1 MPKAPRS
8 KHGGKDSGT
17 AEPPAAA
24 AAGHA
29 PLPDAPAHDDMRQYV
44 TFRLDDAT
52 WGVPLA
58 EVQEITRMP
67 DVVRVPRSPKSLAGL
82 ANLRGTVL
90 PVADLRKLMRCADA
104 PPSEDARVVVL
115 DRGFPIGFKVD
126 GMASLVSVAASRIE
140 PPDQVGSGIDPT
152 MLRGMFRS
160 VGGAGTTR
168 ILDPDALLRRD
179 FGQRRASVGA
189 PARRQGPDAAPAGEP
204 KAAPA
209 GANAL
214 VLVSFLLGRQEYAFP
229 LARVREI
236 LPLPDSISAVPRAET
251 AVLGVTTIRDELVPL
266 LSLHALL
273 GFPVPD
279 RGDERP
285 RVIVVSYGR
294 TAVGL
299 VADRTRDILRIDPS
313 LVDPVPSML
322 TRGEGTAE
330 LQAICRL
337 DGGRRLVSVLSPD
350 RLFRHDIVTNVVA
363 EGEGA
368 README
374 AELEADLADHR
385 QAATDEQPFIVFRLD
400 REEYAVPIAA
410 VDEVTRR
417 PDALTRVPKAPEFIE
432 GVMNLRGAVIPVV
445 DQRRRFDLPAAE
457 STDCQRV
464 IVITFD
470 GMRAGFLVDS
480 ASEILKIP
488 GSAIG
493 PAPELSDE
501 QVRLISRVANLG
513 DRMILIVD
521 APELLD
527 RRELGLLRQLAR
539 AGPAPTS

>member
-8 KHGGKDSGT
+8 KHGGQDPVS

-29 PLPDAPAHDDMRQYV
+29 ALPDAPAQHDMRQYV
-44 TFRLDDAT
+44 TFRIDDAT

-90 PVADLRKLMRCADA
+90 PVADLRKLMRFADA
-104 PPSEDARVVVL
+104 PPSEEARVVVL

-126 GMASLVSVAASRIE
+126 GMASLVSVEASRIE
-140 PPDQVGSGIDPT
+140 RPDQGGSGIDPA
-152 MLRGMFRS
+152 MLRGMFHAT
-160 VGGAGTTR
+160 GGAGTTR
-168 ILDPDALLRRD
+168 ILDADALLRRD
-179 FGQRRASVGA
+179 FGQRRAAAGV
-189 PARRQGPDAAPAGEP
+189 PARRQGPDAAPAAEP
-204 KAAPA
+204 KAAA
-209 GANAL
+209 ANAL
-214 VLVSFLLGRQEYAFP
+214 VVVSFLLGRQEYAFP

-236 LPLPDSISAVPRAET
+236 LPLPDSVSAVPRAET
-251 AVLGVTTIRDELVPL
+251 AVLGVTTIRDQLVPL

-279 RGDERP
+279 RSDERP

-313 LVDPVPSML
+313 LVDPVPAML

-350 RLFRHDIVTNVVA
+350 RLFRHDIVSNVVA
-363 EGEGA
+363 EGERA
-368 README
+368 REAEMADDM
-374 AELEADLADHR
+374 AAGR

-457 STDCQRV
+457 STDRQRV

-480 ASEILKIP
+480 ASELLKIP

-539 AGPAPTS
+539 AGPAPASA

>member
-1 MPKAPRS
+1 
-8 KHGGKDSGT
+8 
-17 AEPPAAA
+17 
-24 AAGHA
+24 
-29 PLPDAPAHDDMRQYV
+29 
-44 TFRLDDAT
+44 
-52 WGVPLA
+52 
-58 EVQEITRMP
+58 
-67 DVVRVPRSPKSLAGL
+67 
-82 ANLRGTVL
+82 
-90 PVADLRKLMRCADA
+90 
-104 PPSEDARVVVL
+104 
-115 DRGFPIGFKVD
+115 
-126 GMASLVSVAASRIE
+126 
-140 PPDQVGSGIDPT
+140 
-152 MLRGMFRS
+152 
-160 VGGAGTTR
+160 
-168 ILDPDALLRRD
+168 
-179 FGQRRASVGA
+179 
-189 PARRQGPDAAPAGEP
+189 
-204 KAAPA
+204 
-209 GANAL
+209 
-214 VLVSFLLGRQEYAFP
+214 
-229 LARVREI
+229 
-236 LPLPDSISAVPRAET
+236 
-251 AVLGVTTIRDELVPL
+251 

-273 GFPVPD
+273 GFPLPD

-299 VADRTRDILRIDPS
+299 VADRTRDILRIDPG
-313 LVDPVPSML
+313 LVDPVPAML

-363 EGEGA
+363 EGERA
-368 README
+368 REAEMADDM
-374 AELEADLADHR
+374 AAGR

-457 STDCQRV
+457 STDRQRV

-480 ASEILKIP
+480 ASELLKIP
-488 GSAIG
+488 DSAIG

-513 DRMILIVD
+513 ERMILIVD

-539 AGPAPTS
+539 AGPAPASA

>member
-8 KHGGKDSGT
+8 KHGGQDPVS

-29 PLPDAPAHDDMRQYV
+29 ALPDAPAQHDMRQYV
-44 TFRLDDAT
+44 TFRIDDAT

-90 PVADLRKLMRCADA
+90 PVADLRKLMRFADA
-104 PPSEDARVVVL
+104 PPSEEARVVVL

-126 GMASLVSVAASRIE
+126 GMASLVSVEASRIE
-140 PPDQVGSGIDPT
+140 PPDQVGSGIDPA
-152 MLRGMFRS
+152 MLRGMFRAT
-160 VGGAGTTR
+160 GGAGTTR
-168 ILDPDALLRRD
+168 ILDADALLRRD
-179 FGQRRASVGA
+179 FGQRRAAAGT
-189 PARRQGPDAAPAGEP
+189 PARRQGPDAAPAAEP
-204 KAAPA
+204 KAAA
-209 GANAL
+209 ANAL
-214 VLVSFLLGRQEYAFP
+214 VVVSFLLGRQEYAFP

-236 LPLPDSISAVPRAET
+236 LPLPDSVSAVPRAET
-251 AVLGVTTIRDELVPL
+251 AVLGVTTIRDQLVPL

-279 RGDERP
+279 RSDERP

-299 VADRTRDILRIDPS
+299 VADRTRDILRIDQS
-313 LVDPVPSML
+313 LVDPVPAML

-363 EGEGA
+363 EGERA
-368 README
+368 REAEMADDM
-374 AELEADLADHR
+374 AAGR

-457 STDCQRV
+457 STDRQRV

-480 ASEILKIP
+480 ASELLKIP

-539 AGPAPTS
+539 AGPAPASA

>member
-1 MPKAPRS
+1 MSKGSRS
-8 KHGGKDSGT
+8 NHRGKD
-17 AEPPAAA
+17 AAA
-24 AAGHA
+24 AAASAATAADHG
-29 PLPDAPAHDDMRQYV
+29 PLAAAPAHDDIRQYV
-44 TFRLDDAT
+44 TFRVDDAT

-90 PVADLRKLMRCADA
+90 PVADLRRLMRFADA
-104 PPSEDARVVVL
+104 PPSDAARVVVL
-115 DRGFPIGFKVD
+115 DRAFPIGFKID
-126 GMASLVSVAASRIE
+126 GMASLVNVPASRIE
-140 PPDQVGSGIDPT
+140 PPDQVGSGIDPA
-152 MLRGMFRS
+152 MLRGVFRGS
-160 VGGAGTTR
+160 GGSGTTR

-179 FGQRRASVGA
+179 FGQRQTSGGAS
-189 PARRQGPDAAPAGEP
+189 PRRQSGPAAGPVP
-204 KAAPA
+204 DQKALSPN
-209 GANAL
+209 ANAL
-214 VLVSFLLGRQEYAFP
+214 VLVSFQLGRQEYAFP

-236 LPLPDSISAVPRAET
+236 VPLPDSVSAVPRAET
-251 AVLGVTTIRDELVPL
+251 AVLGVTTMRDELIPL
-266 LSLHALL
+266 VSLHALL
-273 GFPVPD
+273 GFPIPD
-279 RGDERP
+279 LRDERP

-313 LVDPVPSML
+313 LVDSVPSML
-322 TRGEGTAE
+322 ARGEGTAE

-350 RLFRHDIVTNVVA
+350 RLFRHDVVTAAIA
-363 EGEGA
+363 EGEGT
-368 README
+368 READMVG
-374 AELEADLADHR
+374 DR
-385 QAATDEQPFIVFRLD
+385 QAATDEQQFIVFRLD
-400 REEYAVPIAA
+400 REEYAVPIGA

-417 PDALTRVPKAPEFIE
+417 PDALTRVPKAPEFID

-457 STDCQRV
+457 SSDRQRV

-470 GMRAGFLVDS
+470 GLRAGFLVDG
-480 ASEILKIP
+480 ASELLRIP

-527 RRELGLLRQLAR
+527 RRELGLLRQMAR
-539 AGPAPTS
+539 TSPAPAS

>member
-1 MPKAPRS
+1 MPKAPRT
-8 KHGGKDSGT
+8 KHGGQDPVP
-17 AEPPAAA
+17 ADPPAAA

-29 PLPDAPAHDDMRQYV
+29 ALPDAPAQHDMRQYV
-44 TFRLDDAT
+44 TFRIDDAT

-90 PVADLRKLMRCADA
+90 PVADLRKLMRFADA
-104 PPSEDARVVVL
+104 PPSEEARVVVL

-126 GMASLVSVAASRIE
+126 GMASLVSVEASRIA
-140 PPDQVGSGIDPT
+140 PPDQVGSGIDPA
-152 MLRGMFRS
+152 MLRGMFRAT
-160 VGGAGTTR
+160 GGAGTTR
-168 ILDPDALLRRD
+168 ILDADALLRRD
-179 FGQRRASVGA
+179 FGQRRAAAGT
-189 PARRQGPDAAPAGEP
+189 PARRQGPDAAPAAEP
-204 KAAPA
+204 KAAA
-209 GANAL
+209 ANAL
-214 VLVSFLLGRQEYAFP
+214 VVVSFLLGRQEYAFP

-236 LPLPDSISAVPRAET
+236 LPLPDSVSAVPRAET
-251 AVLGVTTIRDELVPL
+251 AVLGVTTIRDQLVPL

-279 RGDERP
+279 RSDERP

-313 LVDPVPSML
+313 LVDPVPAML

-350 RLFRHDIVTNVVA
+350 RLFRHDIVSNVVA
-363 EGEGA
+363 EGERA
-368 README
+368 REAEMADDME
-374 AELEADLADHR
+374 AGR

-432 GVMNLRGAVIPVV
+432 GVMNLRGVVIPVV

-457 STDCQRV
+457 STDRQRV

-480 ASEILKIP
+480 ASELLKIP
-488 GSAIG
+488 DSAIG

-539 AGPAPTS
+539 AGPAPASA

>member
-8 KHGGKDSGT
+8 THDGKD
-17 AEPPAAA
+17 AAPT
-24 AAGHA
+24 G
-29 PLPDAPAHDDMRQYV
+29 LAPAHDDMRQFV
-44 TFRLDDAT
+44 TFRLDDAI
-52 WGVPLA
+52 WGLPLA

-67 DVVRVPRSPKSLAGL
+67 DVVRVPRSPNSLTGL

-90 PVADLRKLMRCADA
+90 PVADLRRLMRFADA
-104 PPSEDARVVVL
+104 PPSESARVVVL

-126 GMASLVSVAASRIE
+126 GMASLVSVEASRIE
-140 PPDQVGSGIDPT
+140 PPDQVGSAIDPA
-152 MLRGMFRS
+152 MLRGMFRGT
-160 VGGAGTTR
+160 GGTGTTR

-179 FGQRRASVGA
+179 FGQRRASGGA
-189 PARRQGPDAAPAGEP
+189 PVRRQGPDAAPAREP
-204 KAAPA
+204 KAAA
-209 GANAL
+209 ASADAL
-214 VLVSFLLGRQEYAFP
+214 VVVSFLLGRQEYAFP

-236 LPLPDSISAVPRAET
+236 LPLPDAVSAVPRAET

-273 GFPVPD
+273 GFPLPD
-279 RGDERP
+279 RSDERP

-294 TAVGL
+294 TSVGL

-313 LVDPVPSML
+313 LVDAVPTML
-322 TRGEGTAE
+322 SRGDGTAE

-350 RLFRHDIVTNVVA
+350 RLFRHDIVTDVVA
-363 EGEGA
+363 EGDCA
-368 README
+368 REAEMAGDRR
-374 AELEADLADHR
+374 AG
-385 QAATDEQPFIVFRLD
+385 TDEQQFIVFRLD
-400 REEYAVPIAA
+400 REEYAVPIDA

-432 GVMNLRGAVIPVV
+432 GVMNLRGTVIPVV

-457 STDCQRV
+457 STDRQRV

-470 GMRAGFLVDS
+470 GLRAGFLVDG
-480 ASEILKIP
+480 ASELVKIP
-488 GSAIG
+488 ASAIG

-539 AGPAPTS
+539 AGPAPASA

>member
-1 MPKAPRS
+1 MPKAPRT
-8 KHGGKDSGT
+8 KHGGNDPAPT
-17 AEPPAAA
+17 DPPAAA

-29 PLPDAPAHDDMRQYV
+29 ALPDAPAQHDMRQYV
-44 TFRLDDAT
+44 TFRIDDAT

-90 PVADLRKLMRCADA
+90 PVADLRKLMRFADA
-104 PPSEDARVVVL
+104 PPSEEARVVVL

-126 GMASLVSVAASRIE
+126 GMASLVSVEASRIA
-140 PPDQVGSGIDPT
+140 PPDQVGSGIDPA
-152 MLRGMFRS
+152 MLRGMFHGT
-160 VGGAGTTR
+160 GGAGTTR
-168 ILDPDALLRRD
+168 ILDADALLRRD
-179 FGQRRASVGA
+179 FGQRRAAAGV
-189 PARRQGPDAAPAGEP
+189 PARRQGPDAAPAAEP
-204 KAAPA
+204 KAAA
-209 GANAL
+209 ANAL
-214 VLVSFLLGRQEYAFP
+214 VVVSFLLGRQEYAFP

-236 LPLPDSISAVPRAET
+236 LPLPDSVSAVPRAET
-251 AVLGVTTIRDELVPL
+251 AVLGVTTIRDQLVPL

-279 RGDERP
+279 RSDERP

-313 LVDPVPSML
+313 LVDPVPAML

-350 RLFRHDIVTNVVA
+350 RLFRHDIVSNVVA
-363 EGEGA
+363 EGERA
-368 README
+368 REAEMADDM
-374 AELEADLADHR
+374 AAGR

-432 GVMNLRGAVIPVV
+432 GVMNLRGVVIPVV

-457 STDCQRV
+457 STDRQRV

-480 ASEILKIP
+480 ASELLKIP

-501 QVRLISRVANLG
+501 QVRLISRVASLG

-539 AGPAPTS
+539 AGPAPASA

>member
-1 MPKAPRS
+1 
-8 KHGGKDSGT
+8 
-17 AEPPAAA
+17 
-24 AAGHA
+24 
-29 PLPDAPAHDDMRQYV
+29 
-44 TFRLDDAT
+44 
-52 WGVPLA
+52 
-58 EVQEITRMP
+58 
-67 DVVRVPRSPKSLAGL
+67 
-82 ANLRGTVL
+82 
-90 PVADLRKLMRCADA
+90 
-104 PPSEDARVVVL
+104 
-115 DRGFPIGFKVD
+115 
-126 GMASLVSVAASRIE
+126 
-140 PPDQVGSGIDPT
+140 
-152 MLRGMFRS
+152 
-160 VGGAGTTR
+160 
-168 ILDPDALLRRD
+168 
-179 FGQRRASVGA
+179 
-189 PARRQGPDAAPAGEP
+189 
-204 KAAPA
+204 
-209 GANAL
+209 
-214 VLVSFLLGRQEYAFP
+214 
-229 LARVREI
+229 VREI
-236 LPLPDSISAVPRAET
+236 LPLPDSVSAVPRAET
-251 AVLGVTTIRDELVPL
+251 AVLGVTTIRDQLVPL

-279 RGDERP
+279 RSDERP

-299 VADRTRDILRIDPS
+299 VADRTRDILRIDQS
-313 LVDPVPSML
+313 LVDPVPAML

-363 EGEGA
+363 EGERA
-368 README
+368 REAEMADDM
-374 AELEADLADHR
+374 AAGR

-457 STDCQRV
+457 STDRQRV

-480 ASEILKIP
+480 ASELLKIP

-539 AGPAPTS
+539 AGPAPASA